1 MREVHIMNEQ
11 IKTHIEKYPDEIRA
25 MFASLRQLIFD
36 STPAELTETLW
47 AKLPSFYAGEN
58 FVRLIPFKD
67 HINIEA
73 QAIIQH
79 KDELS
84 GYKITPKGMLQIYVK
99 QSIPGDVLSRVFAE
113 TLGG

>member
-1 MREVHIMNEQ
+1 MNEQ
-11 IKTHIEKYPDEIRA
+11 IRTHIEKYPDEIRE
-25 MFASLRQLIFD
+25 MFTALRQLIFD
-36 STPAELTETLW
+36 SVPAELTETLW

-84 GYKITPKGMLQIYVK
+84 GYKITPKGMLQVYVK
-99 QSIPGDVLSRVFAE
+99 QSIPKDVLLQAFAE
-113 TLGG
+113 TLG